1 MSRIV
6 NKRTH
11 EQFVD
16 EMRQKFP
23 TIEILSFYET
33 RDSKIKFRCSV
44 CNNSGTRA
52 AKRLLVWSGCP
63 VCNHKKGCSS
73 WTQDEFVSMV
83 HGLAGEEFEV
93 LGVYKNNLTPV
104 EMRHSACNGRFSKC
118 LSSGLSKRMCPYCSN
133 REVLIGYN
141 DLWTTNP
148 RKAMMLKDDVLGC
161 VMTGSEEDYVDVI
174 CPNCNRTLVKRMN
187 KFSETYCP
195 CPYCSS
201 TYPFPER
208 FMMSVLTQLGIEFV
222 HDSKTSWSGDKR
234 YDFIIGDNIICETHG
249 QQHYED
255 RPQFH
260 KHADTSEVKKN
271 DEYKR
276 QLAASNGVTHYIE
289 INCSRSDAE
298 FIKNSILNSELSK
311 LFDFSDFD
319 WQKCEEVCFS
329 HSDMEY
335 VELYRQGYSAPKIA
349 EIMGVNHSKAW
360 QVLKRAAANGL
371 CDYDPVAARTATQ
384 FKFKNSD

>member
-1 MSRIV
+1 MFCTNALLGESILCGWVCLFLSDIV
-6 NKRTH
+6 KL
-11 EQFVD
+11 
-16 EMRQKFP
+16 
-23 TIEILSFYET
+23 LS
-33 RDSKIKFRCSV
+33 
-44 CNNSGTRA
+44 SG
-52 AKRLLVWSGCP
+52 LL
-63 VCNHKKGCSS
+63 
-73 WTQDEFVSMV
+73 DEFVSMV

-208 FMMSVLTQLGIEFV
+208 FMMSVLTQLVI
-222 HDSKTSWSGDKR
+222 SLSARKLKKR
-234 YDFIIGDNIICETHG
+234 
-249 QQHYED
+249 
-255 RPQFH
+255 
-260 KHADTSEVKKN
+260 
-271 DEYKR
+271 
-276 QLAASNGVTHYIE
+276 
-289 INCSRSDAE
+289 
-298 FIKNSILNSELSK
+298 
-311 LFDFSDFD
+311 
-319 WQKCEEVCFS
+319 
-329 HSDMEY
+329 
-335 VELYRQGYSAPKIA
+335 PK
-349 EIMGVNHSKAW
+349 HSK
-360 QVLKRAAANGL
+360 G
-371 CDYDPVAARTATQ
+371 TA
-384 FKFKNSD
+384 